1 MNLSMD
7 VFELFQSCKKGD
19 YETVRILVEQKDVD
33 VNIRDRWDSTPLL
46 FETGEYSDATFIVHG
61 EKFRLHRCVLA
72 ARSDY
77 FREMLTSK
85 WYNRQE
91 VVINNKKVVPR
102 AFGAVMHYI
111 YTGRFECPMEMI
123 DICSRIAAN
132 CRLPNFRQKIQES
145 LKKVNSLHA
154 GKQGLVRV
162 TTLVIEPDAN
172 SNAGGGTFGGGG
184 GGGGSSEGANQGGT
198 PASDLRDLAQQTL
211 PPHLRL
217 WPTEMPF
224 NNPEEQLSL
233 ADVCFVVEGQP
244 FMCHKMFFCPRSE
257 YFRALLRDHFQEATW
272 QQGAQ
277 DRAIPTVTLN
287 EVSVRVFAIIVHY
300 LYCNQTMV
308 SNDNVL
314 DVMVAA
320 DMYLLPGLKRQCGV
334 FLGQRLEVQSVV
346 SVIRVARMFQ
356 LPRLEDQCV
365 AFMAKHLDSVLE
377 LQELQDL
384 IMSDA
389 CEVEG
394 RQETDTVTIIDEIRY
409 HVSSQVCTIS
419 EIHEAKNKL
428 AALERLLEDL
438 DLKMIASGLISDI
451 CPICK
456 EAFADTDNIV
466 KIDHKGADGIN
477 AASAKREDSIAVTAG
492 CKVHPG
498 CHKWYINKRD
508 IENQKKKDV
517 SSSNSV
523 KMSKHVLGGRF
534 DSCCCCCC

>member
-33 VNIRDRWDSTPLL
+33 VNIRDRWDSTPLYYACLCGHLQVVEFLIGVGARCEANTFDGERCLYGALTDDIRRLLTQHNLVSAHTIRRDAYDEFLRRL

-438 DLKMIASGLISDI
+438 G
-451 CPICK
+451 
-456 EAFADTDNIV
+456 
-466 KIDHKGADGIN
+466 IDA
-477 AASAKREDSIAVTAG
+477 
-492 CKVHPG
+492 
-498 CHKWYINKRD
+498 
-508 IENQKKKDV
+508 
-517 SSSNSV
+517 
-523 KMSKHVLGGRF
+523 
-534 DSCCCCCC
+534 